1 MREREIKRSPLF
13 LQCFR
18 PAVLNKGSKRRE
30 RERERE
36 REGASKTVR
45 EQERILIAKGKKN
58 KKNKK

>member
-30 RERERE
+30 RERGRE
-36 REGASKTVR
+36 RMR
-45 EQERILIAKGKKN
+45 ESMNEFADLVNESDFHKVTH
-58 KKNKK
+58 